1 MKHKELYKELIDLNG
16 FEEQL
21 GYFYEEV
28 GELLQAINKYKRAK
42 GRITKANIFEEL
54 VDVQITLD
62 ILKIGYGMAYT
73 DFINLD
79 YIKIEKLK
87 KYVNNCISGKELQKY
102 VSNCISDKE

>member
-1 MKHKELYKELIDLNG
+1 MKHKELYEKLIDLNG

-62 ILKIGYGMAYT
+62 ILKIGYGMTYT

-79 YIKIEKLK
+79 YIKIEKLQ
-87 KYVNNCISGKELQKY
+87 KYVRNCISNKE
-102 VSNCISDKE
+102 